1 MGGTFEQ
8 KEERIRELR
17 SRIMEISVSREHKE
31 KRLKK
36 NEQSLRNLWNC
47 GIPTD
52 LPTYT
57 M

>member
-8 KEERIRELR
+8 KEERIRELG
-17 SRIMEISVSREHKE
+17 SRVMEISVSEEHKE
-31 KRLKK
+31 KRLKN

>member
-8 KEERIRELR
+8 KEERIRELG

-47 GIPTD
+47 RIPTD